1 MEEFYEKE
9 IAEQEA
15 RKKAA
20 APQDGEASQAPK
32 RKLEEQEDDTTAE
45 RVVKQAKTE
54 QNTIEQPIQKATV
67 EA

>member
-20 APQDGEASQAPK
+20 PQDSEASQAPK
-32 RKLEEQEDDTTAE
+32 RKLEEQEDDTSAE
-45 RVVKQAKTE
+45 RIVKQAKTE
-54 QNTIEQPIQKATV
+54 QNNIEQPIQKATV